1 MIDTNKGVAKAVLA
15 DAPQIADLNKQFHL
29 DIADFRWD
37 TVSWVKDEIKN
48 DNYYVIRDDNG
59 LAAALCLHQISSL
72 RAGVIEAMAVRAD
85 LQGSGL
91 GKVLVDH
98 AITVSESRALRELI
112 VESFCEYG
120 VQGFYERCGF
130 TRAAQTKQFRGHSY
144 YCFSMKLRKP
154 PLPAALRMLSRWW
167 QNLAKREQ

>member
-15 DAPQIADLNKQFHL
+15 DAPQVAELNKQFHL
-29 DIADFRWD
+29 DIPDFRWD
-37 TVSWVKDEIKN
+37 TVSWVKDEIEN
-48 DNYYVIRDDNG
+48 GNYYVIRDDKG

-85 LQGSGL
+85 LHGSGL

-98 AITVSESRALRELI
+98 AIAVSESRALKRLI

-120 VQGFYERCGF
+120 VQSFYEKCGF
-130 TRAAQTKQFRGHSY
+130 TRAAQTKQFCGHSY
-144 YCFSMKLRKP
+144 YSFSMTLRRP
-154 PLPAALRMLSRWW
+154 SLPAGVGMLCRWW
-167 QNLAKREQ
+167 QKLSK